1 MTDSPTPIR
10 VLAAVIEKNGVWL
23 LGKRPQDKKHG
34 GLWEFP
40 GGKLEPGETASEAAH
55 RELAEEMALTV
66 TSLGE
71 CLFTT
76 QDPGSPYLIEF
87 IEVSVADDPQN
98 LEHEAIGWFALD
110 EMVTL
115 DLAPS
120 DRLFIDF
127 LRERHGL

>member
-1 MTDSPTPIR
+1 MTVSPPLIR
-10 VLAAVIEKNGVWL
+10 VLAAVIERNGFWL
-23 LGKRPQDKKHG
+23 LGKRPQEKRHG

-120 DRLFIDF
+120 DRRFFEF
-127 LRERHGL
+127 LRERHG